1 MNRKI
6 KILDCTFRDG
16 GYYNNWNFKKS
27 LVNSYV
33 HAINKLN
40 IDVVEVG
47 FRFLVKKNYH
57 GIFAHITDKYIG
69 KLNLNPK
76 TKIAVMINASDLM
89 QNTKKL
95 PAKNVLFFLK
105 NKKNGKAKNRIT
117 YVRLAVHF
125 KEVKFLVPYLKEI
138 KNLGYKVMVN
148 LMQSS
153 DKTEQNFKDAISLIK
168 KTKAVDVLYFADSLG
183 CLDASDVKKICFYF
197 KKFWHKEFGFH
208 AHNNMGKA
216 LSNVLEAC
224 KNGARWIDGTFQ
236 GMGRGAGNVE
246 TETLLKEFRFKELD
260 MKQLETLTSLV
271 KNDFEPLKKIHNW
284 GYSIFYYLG
293 AMNRIHP
300 SYLQNILEENK
311 YTNIEIIRM
320 ISELKKINPS
330 SYDSDYLLYLT
341 KKTESFRNCTDIS
354 KFKSNDKILI
364 ITQGEN
370 LKEKSA
376 KVIKFI
382 KQNKPTVLSLNLNKI
397 IDSKHIS
404 YYLASNG
411 DRILLDL
418 RLYKKLKKPLVFPKN
433 IYDDLKIDLMP
444 KKIINY
450 GMQINTDDTASH
462 AKYCESTSKLVLEYA
477 LCFVIP
483 LKPKKIYF
491 AGFDGY
497 DDKNTIAVTQN
508 IIDNFKSKYGKIHLR
523 TLTKSPYIF

>member
-1 MNRKI
+1 MNHKI
-6 KILDCTFRDG
+6 KILDCTLRDG

-33 HAINKLN
+33 NAINNLN

-47 FRFLVKKNYH
+47 FRFLIKKNYH
-57 GIFAHITDKYIG
+57 GIFAHITDEYIC

-76 TKIAVMINASDLM
+76 TKIAVMINASDLI
-89 QNTKKL
+89 QNTKKIS
-95 PAKNVLFFLK
+95 AKNLLFFLK
-105 NKKNGKAKNRIT
+105 NKKKGKAKTRIT

-153 DKTEQNFKDAISLIK
+153 DKTKKNFKDVIFLIK

-183 CLDASDVKKICFYF
+183 CLNAADVKKICFYL
-197 KKFWHKEFGFH
+197 KKFWQKEFGFH

-224 KNGARWIDGTFQ
+224 RNGARWIDGTFQ

-246 TETLLKEFRFKELD
+246 TETLLKEFYFKELD
-260 MKQLETLTSLV
+260 FKQLEVLTNLV
-271 KNDFEPLKKIHNW
+271 KNEFEPLKRIYGW

-293 AMNRIHP
+293 ALHRIHP
-300 SYLQNILEENK
+300 SYMQTILEKNK
-311 YTNIEIIRM
+311 YSNTEIIYM
-320 ISELKKINPS
+320 ISELKKINSS
-330 SYDSDYLLYLT
+330 SYDSDYLFNLK

-364 ITQGEN
+364 VAHGDN
-370 LKEKSA
+370 LKVNSS
-376 KVIKFI
+376 KVINFI
-382 KQNKPTVLSLNLNKI
+382 KRNKPTVLSLNLNKI
-397 IDSKHIS
+397 IDSKYIN
-404 YYLASNG
+404 YYMACNG

-418 RLYKKLKKPLVFPKN
+418 LLYKKLKKPLVFPKN
-433 IYDDLKIDLMP
+433 IYGHLKININP

-450 GMQINTDDTASH
+450 GLQLNNEGMASY
-462 AKYCESTSKLVLEYA
+462 AKYCQSTSKLVLEYA
-477 LCFVIP
+477 LCFAIP
-483 LKPKKIYF
+483 LKPKEIYF

-497 DDKNTIAVTQN
+497 ADKNINAVTQS
-508 IIDNFKSKYGKIHLR
+508 IISNFKSKYDKIHLK
-523 TLTKSPYIF
+523 TLTKSCYTF